1 MFSSRSSLSIHC
13 FWRFKT
19 DKLRN
24 SFYAAPLLVVASTLG
39 VIKPKEVVY
48 PFVLFS
54 VHCLFFFIAP
64 ISSCYFSN
72 YLDTNANIYKR
83 KRDVLMCLCKW
94 GSETSFF
101 FWRVCACYSS
111 CTWSSFPPVL
121 FWSFHAFFFWSCCW
135 KKDRF
140 LPVRCLRVRLDYAAA
155 LGPKGSRR
163 FFKTTFGEFAVALH
177 FRSPSRLGWDNITK
191 TVTFFL
197 FLIFFHC
204 A

>member
-24 SFYAAPLLVVASTLG
+24 SFYAAPLLVGASTLG

-54 VHCLFFFIAP
+54 VHCLFFFFFIVP

-83 KRDVLMCLCKW
+83 KRDALMCLCKW

-101 FWRVCACYSS
+101 FFFGGVCACYSS

-121 FWSFHAFFFWSCCW
+121 FWGFHVLFFFFDPAAGR
-135 KKDRF
+135 KTDF
-140 LPVRCLRVRLDYAAA
+140 LPVRCLRVRLDYATA

-163 FFKTTFGEFAVALH
+163 FFRTTFG
-177 FRSPSRLGWDNITK
+177 
-191 TVTFFL
+191 
-197 FLIFFHC
+197 
-204 A
+204 